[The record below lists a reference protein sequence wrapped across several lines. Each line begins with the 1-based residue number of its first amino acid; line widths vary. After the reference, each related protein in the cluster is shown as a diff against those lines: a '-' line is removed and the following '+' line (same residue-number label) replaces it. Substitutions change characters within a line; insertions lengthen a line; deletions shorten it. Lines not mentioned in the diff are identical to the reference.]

1 MDPWPVRAE
10 AALARAAGASRPRP
24 PASGYP
30 TAGTTATSGD
40 ELQLIPSLVERDEVR
55 ELIQAELERV
65 NAGYAKAEQIKK
77 FTLLDRDLSREAG
90 ELTPTLEPK
99 RNVVSDRYGDLFD
112 GDVALSRGLAVA

>member
-1 MDPWPVRAE
+1 
-10 AALARAAGASRPRP
+10 
-24 PASGYP
+24 
-30 TAGTTATSGD
+30 
-40 ELQLIPSLVERDEVR
+40 VR